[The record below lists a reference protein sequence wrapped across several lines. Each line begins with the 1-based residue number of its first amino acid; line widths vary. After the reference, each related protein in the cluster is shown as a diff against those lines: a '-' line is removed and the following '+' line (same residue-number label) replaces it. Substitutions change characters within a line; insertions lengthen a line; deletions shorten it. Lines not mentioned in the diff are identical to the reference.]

1 MHASCLVDSTG
12 GNDGQRTEIPF
23 RAFRYMGRVRCG
35 VKSGSLAKLR
45 EAVASGKIKR
55 VHKGMLGA
63 VSIPGNP
70 TRL

>member
-1 MHASCLVDSTG
+1 MLLVWLLAREETTASEPKS
-12 GNDGQRTEIPF
+12 PF
-23 RAFRYMGRVRCG
+23 RAFRDMGRVRCG

-63 VSIPGNP
+63 VSIPGNS

>member
-1 MHASCLVDSTG
+1 MLLVWLLAREETTASEPKS
-12 GNDGQRTEIPF
+12 PF
-23 RAFRYMGRVRCG
+23 RAFSYMGCVRCG

-63 VSIPGNP
+63 VSIPGNS